1 MLSFEERKKLHEEK
15 LEEYIKIVEDAK
27 PKKETPEIY
36 KTAYKI
42 MLMPNTEKELEY
54 AEASLAQQIEMEEL
68 YDLAQAGKTKMV
80 SMEKNKFFDYI
91 VELYKE
97 AMNIG
102 YVIDY
107 DKYKR
112 MSLEETV
119 QFLYEGIIAR
129 AYPEDDMCYYLFK
142 RLELNMENPLHLL
155 QLEML
160 SATVK
165 VNFPKYEED
174 NIEVFMEHSIKIYK
188 AFHQLCE
195 KNRIYTKDD
204 NNSLNI

>member
-15 LEEYIKIVEDAK
+15 LEEYIELVEQAK
-27 PKKETPEIY
+27 PKEEASEVY
-36 KTAYKI
+36 KKAYKI

-112 MSLEETV
+112 MSLEEAV
-119 QFLYEGIIAR
+119 QFLYEGIIAK
-129 AYPEDDMCYYLFK
+129 AYPGDDMFYYLFK

-174 NIEVFMEHSIKIYK
+174 NIEVFMESGIKVYK

-195 KNRIYTKDD
+195 KNKISAKED
-204 NNSLNI
+204 NNSFSI

>member
-15 LEEYIKIVEDAK
+15 LEEYIELVEQAK
-27 PKKETPEIY
+27 PKEEASEVY
-36 KTAYKI
+36 KKAYKI

-54 AEASLAQQIEMEEL
+54 AEAS
-68 YDLAQAGKTKMV
+68 LAQAGKTKMV

-97 AMNIG
+97 ARNIE

-112 MSLEETV
+112 MSLEETA

-129 AYPEDDMCYYLFK
+129 AYPGDDMFYYLFK

-155 QLEML
+155 QFEML

-174 NIEVFMEHSIKIYK
+174 NIEVFMESSIKVYK

-195 KNRIYTKDD
+195 KNKISAKED
-204 NNSLNI
+204 NNSFSI